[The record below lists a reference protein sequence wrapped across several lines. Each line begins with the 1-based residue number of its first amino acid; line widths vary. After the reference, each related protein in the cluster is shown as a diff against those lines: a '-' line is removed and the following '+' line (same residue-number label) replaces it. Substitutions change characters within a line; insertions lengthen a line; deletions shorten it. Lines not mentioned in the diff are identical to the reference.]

1 MQQAQAALGL
11 LAFFGLALA
20 FSERRR
26 AVRPRVVV
34 AGVGVQLALAA
45 LLLKV
50 DAVRA
55 GFAALGSAVNALQD
69 ATGAGTAFVFG
80 YLGGATAPFDA
91 SGAGS
96 TFVLAFQALPLILVM
111 SALTAL
117 LTHWRILPWLVRV
130 MAAGLRRSLGVGA
143 ATGLGVAANVF
154 LGMVEAP
161 LLIRPWLSRL
171 TRSEL
176 FVLMTAGMATIAGT
190 VLVLYAGIL
199 GEAVPGAAGHLLTA
213 SVISAPAAIAI
224 ALVMVP
230 ETGTPT
236 AAGAV
241 EMPRYGGA
249 MDAVVQGTES
259 GLRLVLGIAALLV
272 VLVALVHLANAVL
285 GLLPAPGG
293 EPLSLEGL
301 LGAAM
306 RPLVWLMGVPWHES
320 ATAGALMGVKTVLN
334 EFLAYL
340 ELAAL
345 PPQRLG
351 ESSRV
356 IMTYALCG
364 FANPGSLGILV
375 AGLAGLVPERRDEI
389 VSLGLRSIVSGTL
402 ATCCTGAVVALVGV

>member
-1 MQQAQAALGL
+1 VQQVQAALGL
-11 LAFFGLALA
+11 LTFFGLALC
-20 FSERRR
+20 FSEQRR

-34 AGVGVQLALAA
+34 AGIAVQVVVAA

-50 DAVRA
+50 APLRA
-55 GFAALGSAVNALQD
+55 GFAALGDAVRALQR
-69 ATGAGTAFVFG
+69 ASEAGTSFVFG
-80 YLGGATAPFDA
+80 YLGGAPPPFEA
-91 SGAGS
+91 SGPGS
-96 TFVLAFQALPLILVM
+96 SFVLAFQALPLILVL

-117 LTHWRILPWLVRV
+117 LTHWRVLPWLVG
-130 MAAGLRRSLGVGA
+130 MLAAGLRRSLGVGA

-161 LLIRPWLSRL
+161 LLIRPWLARL

-190 VLVLYAGIL
+190 VLVLYASIL
-199 GEAVPGAAGHLLTA
+199 GDVIPGAAGHLLTA
-213 SVISAPAAIAI
+213 SMISAPAAVAI

-230 ETGTPT
+230 ETATPT
-236 AAGAV
+236 ATGAV
-241 EMPRYGGA
+241 HMPRYGGA

-259 GLRLVLGIAALLV
+259 GLKLVLGITALLV
-272 VLVALVHLANAVL
+272 VLVALVHLVNAAL
-285 GLLPAPGG
+285 GLLPQAGG
-293 EPLSLEGL
+293 AALSLERI
-301 LGAAM
+301 LGTAM
-306 RPLVWLMGVPWHES
+306 RPLVWLMGIPWEES

-340 ELAAL
+340 QLAAL
-345 PPQRLG
+345 PPQSLG
-351 ESSRV
+351 EPSRV

-375 AGLAGLVPERRDEI
+375 AGLTGMVPERRDEI

-402 ATCCTGAVVALVGV
+402 ATCCTGAVVALVGA

>member
-1 MQQAQAALGL
+1 M
-11 LAFFGLALA
+11 
-20 FSERRR
+20 
-26 AVRPRVVV
+26 
-34 AGVGVQLALAA
+34 
-45 LLLKV
+45 
-50 DAVRA
+50 
-55 GFAALGSAVNALQD
+55 
-69 ATGAGTAFVFG
+69 FG

-91 SGAGS
+91 SGPGS